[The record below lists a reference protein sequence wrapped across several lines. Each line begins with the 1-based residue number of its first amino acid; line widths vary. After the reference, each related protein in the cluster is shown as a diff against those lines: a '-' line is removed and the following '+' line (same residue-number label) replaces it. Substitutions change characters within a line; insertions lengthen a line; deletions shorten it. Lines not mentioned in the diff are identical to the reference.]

1 MSQKSNIIQLN
12 FAQINL
18 KIAQLNIRHALCKTL
33 NCKYKPVVLQR
44 EQDKLF
50 DLKCLYEF
58 ENAGMKCTLRVK
70 LLIETSRAYGQGLLR
85 GIAKYSRLNGHWI
98 FSRKAEFY
106 RKAYRKN
113 NAVFEEGLV
122 DGLIAHVSSKT
133 EAEKL
138 CSIKIPMIIQCVHEK
153 ITKHPTIVTD
163 DIAIGQMAA
172 QHLLERGFRNFA
184 FCGLENMYWS
194 DERRDSFRNTLKEKG
209 HDIYVF
215 KPTKQ
220 ITNTTTRQE
229 RTMIADWLD
238 SLPKPL
244 AIMAC
249 NDDRG
254 QDIVAACRSVD
265 LRIPEDV
272 IIIGV
277 DNDEL
282 ICDLS
287 DMPLSSIELASEKGG
302 YEAAELLDQLMV
314 GKKVQH
320 EKIIVRPSQVVTRRS
335 TDFLAIEDFE
345 VVESMRFIKDHASE
359 TITVNDVVNAVSL
372 SRRML
377 EIRFRKVLRQS
388 INDVIQAE
396 HIKLAV
402 QLLNETNMSMSEIA
416 KRSGFSNSTYMGVVF
431 KKVMGMPPLQF
442 RKQIHTQ

>member
-1 MSQKSNIIQLN
+1 MFDFKY
-12 FAQINL
+12 
-18 KIAQLNIRHALCKTL
+18 LCE
-33 NCKYKPVVLQR
+33 C
-44 EQDKLF
+44 
-50 DLKCLYEF
+50 
-58 ENAGMKCTLRVK
+58 ENADMKHTLRVK

-98 FSRKAEFY
+98 FSREAEFY
-106 RKAYRKN
+106 RKTYHYKKT
-113 NAVFEEGLV
+113 VFEDALA
-122 DGLIAHVSSKT
+122 DGLIAHVSSKG
-133 EAEKL
+133 EAEEFLSK
-138 CSIKIPMIIQCVHEK
+138 KIPLIIQCVHEK

-163 DIAIGQMAA
+163 DVAIGQMAA
-172 QHLLERGFRNFA
+172 LHLLECGFGNFA

-194 DERRDSFRNTLKEKG
+194 EGRRDSFRNMLKEQG
-209 HDIYVF
+209 YGTYIF
-215 KPTKQ
+215 KPKKKTA
-220 ITNTTTRQE
+220 TATQE
-229 RTMIADWLD
+229 RMMIADWLN

-254 QDIVAACRSVD
+254 QDIVAACQLVD

-287 DMPLSSIELASEKGG
+287 EMPLSSIELASEKGG
-302 YEAAELLDQLMV
+302 YEAAELLDQLMT

-320 EKIIVRPSQVVTRRS
+320 KKIVIRPSQVVTRRS
-335 TDFLAIEDFE
+335 TDFLAIEDLE

-359 TITVNDVVNAVSL
+359 TITVNDVVNAVPL

-377 EIRFRKVLRQS
+377 EMRFRKVLRKS
-388 INDVIQAE
+388 INDVIQVE
-396 HIKLAV
+396 HVNLAV
-402 QLLNETNMSMSEIA
+402 QHLNETNMPISIIA

-431 KKVMGMPPLQF
+431 KKITGMTLSQF